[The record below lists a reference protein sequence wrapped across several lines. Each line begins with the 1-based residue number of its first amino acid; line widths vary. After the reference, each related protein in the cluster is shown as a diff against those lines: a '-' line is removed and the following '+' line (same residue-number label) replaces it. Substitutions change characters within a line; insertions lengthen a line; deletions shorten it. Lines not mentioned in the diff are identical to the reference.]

1 MLNMNQ
7 IESIKE
13 MRNAKLAYFKAET
26 EGNTEAMEIARQKV
40 IELRKNGFQTTRGEW
55 AAINAYT
62 KDVRAEGGAII
73 VSDFGF
79 DHDADDLLTV
89 FEQLGIDE
97 FIVTD
102 SSTALMG
109 WLINVMAR
117 GWNIA
122 GAVTIPAENE
132 FEDEKKGLRI
142 KHLTDRAA

>member
-7 IESIKE
+7 IESIRE

-62 KDVRAEGGAII
+62 RDERAEGDT
-73 VSDFGF
+73 VVVNDFGF
-79 DHDADDLLTV
+79 ADDAADLLAV
-89 FEQLGIDE
+89 FEQLGVTE
-97 FIVTD
+97 FLVTD

-109 WLINVMAR
+109 WLINAMAR
-117 GWNIA
+117 GWQID
-122 GAVTIPAENE
+122 GAATIPAEND
-132 FEDEKKGLRI
+132 FENDKKALRI
-142 KHLTDRAA
+142 KRA